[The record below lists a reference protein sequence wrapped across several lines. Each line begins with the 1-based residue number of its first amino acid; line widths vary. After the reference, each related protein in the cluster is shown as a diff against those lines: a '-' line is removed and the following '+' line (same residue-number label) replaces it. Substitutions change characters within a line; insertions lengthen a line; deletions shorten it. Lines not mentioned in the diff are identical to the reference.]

1 MPNVYIT
8 EYATFGLGSTT
19 SAGNRT
25 LVTTQTIATGAGNR
39 SAPFSP
45 ITDVI
50 GLTADPGITAFVTK
64 GRAPTAVSNGMPITT
79 VPIVIDVLAGQ
90 QLAVL

>member
-1 MPNVYIT
+1 MSNIYVI
-8 EYATFGLGSTT
+8 EYSTYGLGSTT
-19 SAGNRT
+19 SPGNRT
-25 LVTTQTIATGAGNR
+25 VVTTQTIATGAGNR

-79 VPIVIDVLAGQ
+79 VPIVIDVLVGQ